1 MTRLQYVGSYL
12 ISIISGQGER
22 EPMLTQQWIERI
34 ESIKSGLL
42 SALALTGV
50 SAVGSVINPVFVHR
64 PTIALEIGIA
74 AFSGILFG
82 ITYRHLV
89 GTGEDDH
96 LQSGA
101 IGAFALVRGLA
112 QAELFWM
119 YGENLWTIGIAIIE
133 SFVMFGIAAL
143 LLDIALQKNW
153 IQRFKGL

>member
-1 MTRLQYVGSYL
+1 
-12 ISIISGQGER
+12 
-22 EPMLTQQWIERI
+22 MLTQQWIERI

-119 YGENLWTIGIAIIE
+119 YGEKLACKP
-133 SFVMFGIAAL
+133 SSHASAQSARKAASVQT
-143 LLDIALQKNW
+143 LQTPCAVCA
-153 IQRFKGL
+153 